1 MRKGSSRAAKAGNID
16 PDVKAQ
22 LRAAAA
28 LPDEQINTADPDA
41 PEVSDWA
48 GAVRGRFYRPVKRLK
63 SLRIDA
69 DVLAYFE
76 SQGAG
81 YQTRMNRVLR
91 ASMLAELRRQRQAAG
106 KTRR

>member
-1 MRKGSSRAAKAGNID
+1 MKKGSSRVTKSGEID
-16 PDVKAQ
+16 PDIKAQ
-22 LRAAAA
+22 LQAAAA
-28 LPDEQINTADPDA
+28 LPDDQINTADPDA
-41 PEVSDWA
+41 PEVSDWT
-48 GAVRGRFYRPVKRLK
+48 GAIRGRFYRPVKRLK

-91 ASMLAELRRQRQAAG
+91 ASMLGELRRRRQAAA